1 MFHSD
6 NGGTELA
13 MGWNSTEL
21 GDLSLKAKFVNFQ
34 SKYNIQVVLEVY

>member
-13 MGWNSTEL
+13 IGWNSREL
-21 GDLSLKAKFVNFQ
+21 GDLLLKVKV
-34 SKYNIQVVLEVY
+34 KYTSSFGSVLM